1 MWQKK
6 VTKFIQF
13 FSKTAHI
20 SGCKNVHIC
29 TFAIVTVQIC
39 TGTVAMYNKFFFFY
53 LSSIR
58 LLHSNVHNNPT
69 KHKKKK
75 EEAEDNHQSSSTT
88 TTTQPTPT
96 QIIWTF
102 DNPPQSWPKIN
113 WPENLT
119 QNHAKP
125 KSSQTHQKTQLK
137 INQNSLR
144 NPTQKQSKPIGKPN
158 SKSIQTHWKTIP
170 NQNQNQT
177 TDVAYSNCF
186 NNDIAY
192 SK

>member
-13 FSKTAHI
+13 FSKIAHI
-20 SGCKNVHIC
+20 SGSKNVHIC

-39 TGTVAMYNKFFFFY
+39 TGTVAMIINFFFY
-53 LSSIR
+53 FSSIR

-113 WPENLT
+113 WPENPT
-119 QNHAKP
+119 QNQAKP
-125 KSSQTHQKTQLK
+125 T
-137 INQNSLR
+137 R
-144 NPTQKQSKPIGKPN
+144 KPN
-158 SKSIQTHWKTIP
+158 SKSIKTHWEIQLKNNTNPLGNPI
-170 NQNQNQT
+170 QNQFKLTGKPSQT
-177 TDVAYSNCF
+177 KIKT
-186 NNDIAY
+186 
-192 SK
+192 KPQM

>member
-1 MWQKK
+1 MTKK

-39 TGTVAMYNKFFFFY
+39 TGTVAMYNNFFFY

-113 WPENLT
+113 WPENPT
-119 QNHAKP
+119 QN
-125 KSSQTHQKTQLK
+125 
-137 INQNSLR
+137 
-144 NPTQKQSKPIGKPN
+144 QSKLIEKSN
-158 SKSIQTHWKTIP
+158 SKTIQTHWETQFKINSNSLENHPKPKSKP
-170 NQNQNQT
+170 NHRC
-177 TDVAYSNCF
+177 S
-186 NNDIAY
+186 I
-192 SK
+192 